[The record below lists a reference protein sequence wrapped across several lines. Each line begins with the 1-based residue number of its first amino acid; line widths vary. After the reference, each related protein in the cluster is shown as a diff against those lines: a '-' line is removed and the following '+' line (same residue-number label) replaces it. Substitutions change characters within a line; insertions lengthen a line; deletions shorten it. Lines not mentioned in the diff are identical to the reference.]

1 MNEINLGIEGID
13 NVKEIGRGGSARV
26 FSARQTELD
35 RVVAVK
41 VLSSAWDEDVQRR
54 FVRERKAMGR
64 LSEHPGIVGIHQ
76 TGTTANG
83 EPFLIMP
90 LYAGSLDSELTPGG
104 MQWEAATAI
113 VLKVAETM
121 AAAHEQGIIHRDLK
135 PANILLTA
143 EGEPR
148 VADFGISRLTSSET
162 ASQSSAL
169 TFTPAYSPPEAFT
182 TAKATAAVDVYGLGS
197 TLWALLR
204 GHPPFTDPQNPPHVL
219 EIMNRVANSS
229 IETPSDTTPPAVMGV
244 IDRAMAKLPEQR
256 YSSAAEFK
264 KALEAAVASPST
276 LPEPLPVMGSTEE
289 TIVVGSVGSRT
300 VLGAAQK
307 PEAISSVTAV
317 SRGPNRRALVMA
329 LVAGFVLIAGGVGA
343 LALTGDDK
351 PDGEIA
357 VMGVTQDNPTVD
369 DERDGEPSGDT
380 SEEPESADDGAIGS
394 DELAAP
400 DAESAEG
407 SAEAAETDPPQVRRP
422 PETQASPV
430 PNTGTSRSA
439 VPPKTTPAAAVAPT
453 QAPPVDPTVSQTSG
467 TPTPIVTPPEPPV
480 VTPMVT
486 NSQPP
491 VDPPPQPLAP
501 IPIPA
506 PSTSSMG
513 TTSFTLNIGFSPCA
527 GYQFQITN
535 SGGSVVKTGED
546 LTCRK
551 SHTVGISGMSPGTT
565 YTYTIWGRDGNRT
578 GQGYSRS
585 FTTAAAPDNSP
596 APTPSVWASNL
607 TANSFTLNIS
617 FSSCS
622 GYGYSVHALPAGSL
636 HTSGRDGS
644 RCEKSYSFPVSGLA
658 PDSVYQMS
666 AAGVIGGR
674 ESTLIRV
681 NVVTLA
687 G

>member
-1 MNEINLGIEGID
+1 MF
-13 NVKEIGRGGSARV
+13 KEIGHGGSARV

-54 FVRERKAMGR
+54 IVRERKAMGR

-90 LYAGSLDSELTPGG
+90 LYAGSLESELTPGG

-289 TIVVGSVGSRT
+289 TIVVGSVRLADSAR
-300 VLGAAQK
+300 
-307 PEAISSVTAV
+307 SSAK
-317 SRGPNRRALVMA
+317 A
-329 LVAGFVLIAGGVGA
+329 
-343 LALTGDDK
+343 
-351 PDGEIA
+351 
-357 VMGVTQDNPTVD
+357 
-369 DERDGEPSGDT
+369 
-380 SEEPESADDGAIGS
+380 
-394 DELAAP
+394 
-400 DAESAEG
+400 
-407 SAEAAETDPPQVRRP
+407 
-422 PETQASPV
+422 
-430 PNTGTSRSA
+430 
-439 VPPKTTPAAAVAPT
+439 
-453 QAPPVDPTVSQTSG
+453 
-467 TPTPIVTPPEPPV
+467 
-480 VTPMVT
+480 
-486 NSQPP
+486 
-491 VDPPPQPLAP
+491 
-501 IPIPA
+501 
-506 PSTSSMG
+506 
-513 TTSFTLNIGFSPCA
+513 
-527 GYQFQITN
+527 
-535 SGGSVVKTGED
+535 
-546 LTCRK
+546 
-551 SHTVGISGMSPGTT
+551 
-565 YTYTIWGRDGNRT
+565 
-578 GQGYSRS
+578 
-585 FTTAAAPDNSP
+585 
-596 APTPSVWASNL
+596 
-607 TANSFTLNIS
+607 
-617 FSSCS
+617 
-622 GYGYSVHALPAGSL
+622 
-636 HTSGRDGS
+636 
-644 RCEKSYSFPVSGLA
+644 
-658 PDSVYQMS
+658 
-666 AAGVIGGR
+666 
-674 ESTLIRV
+674 
-681 NVVTLA
+681 
-687 G
+687 

>member
-1 MNEINLGIEGID
+1 MNEINLGIEGIG

-90 LYAGSLDSELTPGG
+90 LYAGSLDSELAPGG

-143 EGEPR
+143 DGEPR

-182 TAKATAAVDVYGLGS
+182 SAKATAAVDVYGLGS

-229 IETPSDTTPPAVMGV
+229 IETPSNTTPPAVMGV

-276 LPEPLPVMGSTEE
+276 LPEPLPGMGSTEE

-300 VLGAAQK
+300 VLGAVQE
-307 PEAISSVTAV
+307 PEVFSSVAAV
-317 SRGPNRRALVMA
+317 HRGPNRRALVMA

-351 PDGEIA
+351 PDSEIA
-357 VMGVTQDNPTVD
+357 VMGATQENPTAE
-369 DERDGEPSGDT
+369 DESDGEAAGSSDDDGSG
-380 SEEPESADDGAIGS
+380 SADAGLDGS
-394 DELAAP
+394 DPDQPQEPADIGNSPAP
-400 DAESAEG
+400 V
-407 SAEAAETDPPQVRRP
+407 ETTDVKL
-422 PETQASPV
+422 QAD
-430 PNTGTSRSA
+430 SA
-439 VPPKTTPAAAVAPT
+439 VP
-453 QAPPVDPTVSQTSG
+453 TSG
-467 TPTPIVTPPEPPV
+467 RRTASSQRTPTTKATTTRPTTSTTKATTASSTTTTTIKPT
-480 VTPMVT
+480 TT
-486 NSQPP
+486 STSTTSTTTTTIA
-491 VDPPPQPLAP
+491 QPLAP
-501 IPIPA
+501 IPIAA

-527 GYQFQITN
+527 GYQYQITT
-535 SGGSVVKTGED
+535 GGSVVKTGQD

-551 SHTVGISGMSPGTT
+551 SHSVGISGMSPGTT
-565 YTYTIWGRDGNRT
+565 YTYTIWGRDGSRT
-578 GQGYSRS
+578 GEGYSRS

-596 APTPSVWASNL
+596 APTPSIWASNL

-644 RCEKSYSFPVSGLA
+644 SCRTSYSFPVSGLA